1 MVRSDYINEILKQ
14 AANCDVVSFDVFDTL
29 LMRPYAQPTDLFVHL
44 EQLENMPGFAAERV
58 RVEKRLHAEK
68 PSGVEEVRFDDIYAA
83 MDKKYAGMRDKEL
96 ALEAQV
102 LYADPEA
109 LELISQLAKQN
120 KKIVA
125 ISDMYLPG
133 AAIAEILKSKGFD
146 AIEKVY
152 CSSDFLK
159 SKWSGNLFKIV
170 FDDLNI
176 HASKMLHIGDNE
188 HADFKMARSS
198 GACAFL
204 WPQKKATFLGLSE
217 NIRLKSLCVNNPGKL
232 AISITIGLA
241 IRDWVLNKDQGNYWK
256 KTGYI
261 FGGPLCYGYTRFI
274 IDEILKKRMDAA
286 LFVAR
291 DAWVLEKIS
300 DIIGGPEW
308 NQVKK
313 QYVYAQRIFNL
324 ATSLSHTDRLPSQ
337 LSSILTFFGRRI
349 PALGAELPSSG
360 LVPQDLGKELF
371 EKYKSEIMEQSSK
384 FSDEYKNYLDSFGI
398 DAKKIALVDF
408 SAMSFNSALLLQ
420 RMMPDKDFYGIYCL
434 CAPAKKVKLD
444 YTEYKNSDPNHPWF
458 KEYNILEF
466 FVTSPEHPVIDLKN
480 GTPVY
485 SDGEA
490 EKCAAYAHMSEG
502 EIQFAHD
509 MCCVFGTNAT
519 RFMYSDIVSIIDTFT
534 ENATKQDV
542 ENFEKITFS
551 ADEAG
556 RDIIKFNIKAP
567 EMDFSMTEQEKETA
581 GLVSVI
587 IPVYNC
593 KQYLARSVGSLL
605 GQTYKNIEVIC
616 VNDGSKDDSL
626 DELNRLAAM
635 DPRVKVISQ
644 KNSGAEIARNTG
656 LNIALGKWLM
666 FCDSDDWYDPDAVE
680 QMLGAMLAND
690 ADIVS
695 ANNRDVWE
703 DGLRCKDRYAAL
715 DAQKIRCTGMWLGDK
730 LPHIG
735 FVGCVLWGRMFRM
748 SKVRQYNIRFP
759 SIRAHGDTCFMEQ
772 CCCVMQKLF
781 FLDRIVY
788 NYVVRKNSIMDLV
801 YNRKSCD
808 QESDTYNAPLAVFNF
823 LNDNKL
829 INDVNGRYF
838 LEGFYG
844 FICFALTY
852 IDDINKQL
860 EMLEKY
866 RDLLSKFGFDKLAKY
881 KDRIFYWPLS
891 FLAAG
896 DYSRVLAF
904 VHILPNKNGNIFLT
918 KSKKTGRVTWRFLG
932 IPILTKKY
940 KANGIRWRLFNMITV
955 KKSGKLK
962 SKLTFDNPATNNKA
976 VVKPIAP
983 VFDNA
988 VTIFMATNN
997 HYAPNCGVM
1006 VQSIKDNA
1014 NPNRNYDI
1022 VISTSDMTSDNKE
1035 LLKSMATPNVSVR
1048 LIEANDFLGGVDTSL
1063 LHTNQHFSKDAYFRF
1078 FIPKIFA
1085 NYDKILYL
1093 DVDMVAL
1100 RDVAELYDTD
1110 IGNNWWGVTHE
1121 ASILT
1126 AGLIKSSWEY
1136 TTFLPYIKNTLKMI
1150 NANDYFQSGVMI
1162 WNVRQC
1168 IRDNITEKCLER
1180 LAKIGNPIYVDQCVM
1195 SSLANGQNIKFIDG
1209 KWNVVWYLPFIKAEA
1224 AGTSEYQKQMEML
1237 KNPYILHYA
1246 SGIKPWNEPYREN
1259 AHYFWEI
1266 ARRTPFYEILL
1277 CNFVNGAITY
1287 RMNNGVNIG
1296 PRKNIHKIKRKI
1308 AKYKFLQ
1315 FITFGTVKSF
1325 KQRKANW
1332 KQELM
1337 RG

>member
-420 RMMPDKDFYGIYCL
+420 RMMPDKDFCGIYCL

-480 GTPVY
+480 GKPVY

-644 KNSGAEIARNTG
+644 KNSGPATARNAG
-656 LNIALGKWLM
+656 LGAARGKWLM
-666 FCDSDDWYDPDAVE
+666 FCDSDDWYDSDAVE

-695 ANNRDVWE
+695 ADNRVVWE
-703 DGLRCKDRYAAL
+703 DGKKFKDRVAATEC
-715 DAQKIRCTGMWLGDK
+715 QKLKIIGNWQIDK
-730 LPHIG
+730 LDNALYYTG
-735 FVGCVLWGRMFRM
+735 AVLWGRMLRM
-748 SKVRQYNIRFP
+748 DKIRQYDIRFP
-759 SIRAHGDTCFMEQ
+759 DGYEHDDTAFMTQ
-772 CCCVMQKLF
+772 CYAVMEKMF
-781 FLDRIVY
+781 CLDRIVY
-788 NYVVRKNSIMDLV
+788 NYVIRNNSIMDQV
-801 YNRKSCD
+801 YKRKNSGK
-808 QESDTYNAPLAVFNF
+808 ELDTYYSTYKLFDFLNKNNFFSDYNCLNF
-823 LNDNKL
+823 LHVFHSSL
-829 INDVNGRYF
+829 S
-838 LEGFYG
+838 
-844 FICFALTY
+844 FAFSYLDK
-852 IDDINKQL
+852 IDQQVKALDL
-860 EMLEKY
+860 Y
-866 RDLLSKFGFDKLAKY
+866 RDLLNKFGFDKLEQY
-881 KDRIFYWPLS
+881 KSEYFYGILS
-891 FLAAG
+891 LLAAG
-896 DYSRVLAF
+896 NYSGVLRYLN
-904 VHILPNKNGNIFLT
+904 ITPTKCGNSLWMM
-918 KSKKTGRVTWRFLG
+918 SKKTGRVSWHLLG
-932 IPILTKKY
+932 IPVLVKKY
-940 KANGIRWRLFNMITV
+940 KDSGIKWRLFNIITV
-955 KKSGKLK
+955 KRTGKLK
-962 SKLTFDNPATNNKA
+962 SDKA
-976 VVKPIAP
+976 ADHKKTTIGCIDP

-988 VTIFMATNN
+988 VTVFMATNN
-997 HYAPNCGVM
+997 NYAPNCAVM
-1006 VQSIKDNA
+1006 VQSIKDHA
-1014 NPNRNYDI
+1014 NPARNYDI
-1022 VISTSDMTSDNKE
+1022 VISTSDMVPEYKNM
-1035 LLKSMATPNVSVR
+1035 LKSMGTSNVSVR
-1048 LIEANDFLGGVDTSL
+1048 LIDAKEFTSGIDTSL
-1063 LHTNQHFSKDAYFRF
+1063 LRTTLHFSQDAYFRF
-1078 FIPKIFA
+1078 FIPKIFEKYA
-1085 NYDKILYL
+1085 KVLYL

-1100 RDVAELYDTD
+1100 HDVAELFDQD
-1110 IGNNWWGVTHE
+1110 IGDNWWGVTHE
-1121 ASILT
+1121 ACISTIG
-1126 AGLIKSSWEY
+1126 AMKSSWEY
-1136 TTFLPYIKNTLKMI
+1136 NTFLPYIRNTLQITNTK
-1150 NANDYFQSGVMI
+1150 DYFQSGVMV

-1168 IRDNITEKCLER
+1168 IKDDVTQKCMER
-1180 LAKIGNPIYVDQCVM
+1180 LAKIGQPIYVDQCVM
-1195 SSLANGQNIKFIDG
+1195 SSLANGEHISFIDD
-1209 KWNVVWYLPFIKAEA
+1209 KWNVVWDAPFHWA
-1224 AGTSEYQKQMEML
+1224 AAQGTQRYQKQMVLL

-1259 AHYFWEI
+1259 AHNFWEI

-1277 CNFVNGAITY
+1277 CNFVNGAITH